1 MRALADSNAEHFPF
15 ASRSWLSARERS
27 SLAETTLARYDSTA
41 AFLSAISIF
50 LLEAVHELA
59 TRRVRLGE
67 LSLEGRPEKSWGF
80 SAGEGGWRWGGG
92 GKGRGVAGRRA
103 RSRASGGAGGKARA

>member
-27 SLAETTLARYDSTA
+27 SLAETTLARYDSTTGV
-41 AFLSAISIF
+41 LVRDLNLF

-67 LSLEGRPEKSWGF
+67 LSLEDRPGKSWGF
-80 SAGEGGWRWGGG
+80 SAGRGMEVGRR